1 MKSVYYFNS
10 NAVLPTSVYPEIA
23 DWKAMYKTISNA
35 VGLIDRTKQFNQPIS
50 TSVYPGSELP
60 ILQPQSLTY
69 RDCCNKRAAE
79 LWDLSV
85 RLQKPLG
92 IMWSGGIDSTRM
104 LISFLENYPLSEVK
118 DRIRVLT
125 SYDAVIENQEFFRNY
140 IAGKLQ
146 IINSE
151 SIPWLFDKS
160 IILLTGE
167 HNDQLFG
174 SDMLKNFMLERSDT
188 FNSSFSKDV
197 IFSYLN
203 SKIQIPKVTSLLID
217 AVCCSADTYGITIE
231 KNADWFWWWNFC
243 FKWQS
248 VRFRLLVL
256 CAPTL
261 WSNFSEEFMNTYL
274 HHFYDSSEFQLWSIN
289 SQEARNI
296 TKWIDYKKQAKLE
309 IFEFDKNQDYLDN
322 KLKKPSLRTVFLQR
336 MMFEG
341 IDTDF
346 NIIHKFDIAEYY
358 QASNDFK

>member
-10 NAVLPTSVYPEIA
+10 NAVLPNPLYPEIA
-23 DWKAMYKTISNA
+23 DWQSMYKTISRA
-35 VGLIDRTKQFNQPIS
+35 VGLIDRTNQFKQPIN
-50 TSVYPGSELP
+50 TKVYPVSELP
-60 ILQPQSLTY
+60 ILQSQSLSY
-69 RDCCNKRAAE
+69 RDCCNKRAQE

-104 LISFLENYPLSEVK
+104 LISFLENYPLAEVK

-151 SIPWLFDKS
+151 TIPWLFDKS
-160 IILLTGE
+160 IILVTGE

-174 SDMLKNFMLERSDT
+174 SDMLKNFMLERADV
-188 FNSSFSKDV
+188 FNNSFSKDI

-203 SKIQIPKVTSLLID
+203 SKIQVTKVSTLLID
-217 AVCCSADTYGITIE
+217 AVCRSADTYGITIE

-256 CAPTL
+256 CSPKL
-261 WSNFSEEFMNTYL
+261 WHNFSEEFMNTYL
-274 HHFYDSSEFQLWSIN
+274 HHFYDSSDFQLWSIN
-289 SQEARNI
+289 AQDARNI
-296 TKWIDYKKQAKLE
+296 TKWIDYKKQAKIE

-346 NIIHKFDIAEYY
+346 NIIHKFDINEYY
-358 QASNDFK
+358 LPNNDFK